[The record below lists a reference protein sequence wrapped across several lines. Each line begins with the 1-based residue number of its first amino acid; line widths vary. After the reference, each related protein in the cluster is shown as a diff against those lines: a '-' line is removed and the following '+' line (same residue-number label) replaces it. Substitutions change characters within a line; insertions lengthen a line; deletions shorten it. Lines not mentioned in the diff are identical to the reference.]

1 MAVVKAVS
9 SRASISQ
16 AIDYVTKREKTDER
30 LLTGQG
36 CEPDTAREEM
46 QSTKELWG
54 KTGGRTY
61 KHFVQSFAPGER
73 ITTEQA
79 HTLACEF
86 ARNIPEWKG
95 FEVLI
100 ATHKD
105 KKNIHTH
112 FIVNSVSYE
121 DGHKLQQ
128 SKNQLQEM
136 KEISDRLCLER
147 GLHITE
153 KGKTF
158 DGRDREETSAYRK
171 ETYQL
176 LKKAE
181 HGEVQSYVQDIAL
194 AILGSRE
201 QATSRE
207 DFIRLMNLRG
217 FGVDWQ
223 DSHKYITFTDLA
235 REQAG
240 EKRCKVRHNKLE
252 KYYNMDFGK
261 EGMEHEFER
270 NARAAARPNRAAT
283 RTEQTEPRGDG
294 KQLAEGSVGAVERAM
309 REIAEGVRQLTTEGR
324 EELAERAAA
333 EQRETREGTGR
344 SARAGREAPE
354 QQRGPTEREF
364 WPDWGL
370 DR

>member
-105 KKNIHTH
+105 KKAME
-112 FIVNSVSYE
+112 S
-121 DGHKLQQ
+121 
-128 SKNQLQEM
+128 
-136 KEISDRLCLER
+136 
-147 GLHITE
+147 
-153 KGKTF
+153 
-158 DGRDREETSAYRK
+158 
-171 ETYQL
+171 
-176 LKKAE
+176 
-181 HGEVQSYVQDIAL
+181 
-194 AILGSRE
+194 
-201 QATSRE
+201 QAQR
-207 DFIRLMNLRG
+207 
-217 FGVDWQ
+217 
-223 DSHKYITFTDLA
+223 
-235 REQAG
+235 
-240 EKRCKVRHNKLE
+240 
-252 KYYNMDFGK
+252 
-261 EGMEHEFER
+261 
-270 NARAAARPNRAAT
+270 
-283 RTEQTEPRGDG
+283 
-294 KQLAEGSVGAVERAM
+294 VERSQERFFAFNTWQA
-309 REIAEGVRQLTTEGR
+309 RIFWFGWVCNIFTLILLIFVVLTK
-324 EELAERAAA
+324 
-333 EQRETREGTGR
+333 
-344 SARAGREAPE
+344 
-354 QQRGPTEREF
+354 
-364 WPDWGL
+364 
-370 DR
+370 

>member
-86 ARNIPEWKG
+86 ARSIPGWKG

-128 SKNQLQEM
+128 EK
-136 KEISDRLCLER
+136 LCKR
-147 GLHITE
+147 TKCRAIPWR
-153 KGKTF
+153 KSRCQSGKMMT
-158 DGRDREETSAYRK
+158 R
-171 ETYQL
+171 
-176 LKKAE
+176 
-181 HGEVQSYVQDIAL
+181 
-194 AILGSRE
+194 
-201 QATSRE
+201 
-207 DFIRLMNLRG
+207 IR
-217 FGVDWQ
+217 
-223 DSHKYITFTDLA
+223 
-235 REQAG
+235 
-240 EKRCKVRHNKLE
+240 
-252 KYYNMDFGK
+252 
-261 EGMEHEFER
+261 
-270 NARAAARPNRAAT
+270 P
-283 RTEQTEPRGDG
+283 
-294 KQLAEGSVGAVERAM
+294 
-309 REIAEGVRQLTTEGR
+309 
-324 EELAERAAA
+324 
-333 EQRETREGTGR
+333 
-344 SARAGREAPE
+344 
-354 QQRGPTEREF
+354 
-364 WPDWGL
+364 
-370 DR
+370 